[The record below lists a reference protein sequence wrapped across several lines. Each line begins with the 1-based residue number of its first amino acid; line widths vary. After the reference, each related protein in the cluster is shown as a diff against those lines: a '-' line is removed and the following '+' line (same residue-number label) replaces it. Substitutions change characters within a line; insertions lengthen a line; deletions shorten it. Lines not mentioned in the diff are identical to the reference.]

1 MPDTLHM
8 LAPAKVNLFLHVGP
22 LKPNGRHDLDSLVV
36 FAGPEAADQ
45 LTAQP
50 SDILTLSVTG
60 PGAIEAGSGTDN
72 LVLKAAR
79 ALRAEAG
86 ISHGAALHLEKCL
99 PVAAGIGG
107 GSADAAA
114 ALRLL
119 TRLWE
124 INPRHAR
131 AVAPSLGGD
140 VPVALLGQPAR
151 MRGEGERVEP
161 VTLPALIPAVLFNP
175 GIACPT
181 GPVFAAFDAAR
192 GGQDF
197 AELGPLPD
205 FADLDA
211 LLAWLAGQRNDLA
224 KAARSIVPAITAATP
239 SWLPAHAPRLTR
251 MSGSGATI
259 LALYA
264 TLAAAQ
270 ESADR
275 LSARHPEW
283 WVRATLLGGRD
294 PS

>member
-36 FAGPEAADQ
+36 FAGPEAADR

-60 PGAIEAGSGTDN
+60 PGAAEAGAGADN

-86 ISHGAALHLEKCL
+86 VTHGAALHLEKRL
-99 PVAAGIGG
+99 PVAAGMGG

-119 TRLWE
+119 TRLWD
-124 INPRHAR
+124 INPAHAR
-131 AVAPSLGGD
+131 DIAPSLGGD
-140 VPVALLGQPAR
+140 VPVALLGQPAL

-161 VTLPALIPAVLFNP
+161 VTLPVPIPAVLFNP

-181 GPVFAAFDAAR
+181 GPVFAAFDAAG

-197 AELGPLPD
+197 AELGPLPG

-211 LLAWLAGQRNDLA
+211 LFGWLAAQRNDLEA
-224 KAARSIVPAITAATP
+224 PALALVPKVGPATP
-239 SWLPAHAPRLTR
+239 LPPPRLTR
-251 MSGSGATI
+251 MSGSGATF

-270 ESADR
+270 ESADM
-275 LSARHPEW
+275 LSAQHPEW
-283 WVRATLLGGRD
+283 WVRATLLGGAD

>member
-36 FAGPEAADQ
+36 FAGPEAADR

-60 PGAIEAGSGTDN
+60 PGAAEAGAGADN

-86 ISHGAALHLEKCL
+86 VTHGAALHLEKRL
-99 PVAAGIGG
+99 PVAAGMGG

-119 TRLWE
+119 TRLWD
-124 INPRHAR
+124 INPAHAR
-131 AVAPSLGGD
+131 DIAPSLGGD
-140 VPVALLGQPAR
+140 VPVALLGQPAL

-161 VTLPALIPAVLFNP
+161 VTLPVPIPAVLFNP

-181 GPVFAAFDAAR
+181 GPVFAAFDAAG

-197 AELGPLPD
+197 AELGPLPG

-211 LLAWLAGQRNDLA
+211 LFGWLAAQRNDLEA
-224 KAARSIVPAITAATP
+224 PALALVPKVGPATP
-239 SWLPAHAPRLTR
+239 LPPPRLTR
-251 MSGSGATI
+251 MSGSGATF

-270 ESADR
+270 ESADM
-275 LSARHPEW
+275 LSAQHPEW
-283 WVRATLLGGRD
+283 WVRATLLGGTD

>member
-1 MPDTLHM
+1 MSDTLHM

-22 LKPNGRHDLDSLVV
+22 LKQNGRHDLDSLVV

-45 LTAQP
+45 LTVQP
-50 SDILTLSVTG
+50 SDILTLSVSG
-60 PGAIEAGSGTDN
+60 PGAAESGAGADN

-86 ISHGAALHLEKCL
+86 VTHGAALHLEKRL

-114 ALRLL
+114 SLRLL
-119 TRLWE
+119 TRLWD
-124 INPRHAR
+124 INPAHAR

-140 VPVALLGQPAR
+140 VPVALLGQPAL

-161 VTLPALIPAVLFNP
+161 VTLPAPIPAVLFNP

-181 GPVFAAFDAAR
+181 GPVFAAFDAAG

-205 FADLDA
+205 FADLDT
-211 LLAWLAGQRNDLA
+211 LFGWLAEQRNDLEIPA
-224 KAARSIVPAITAATP
+224 LALVPKIGPATP
-239 SWLPAHAPRLTR
+239 LPPPRLTR
-251 MSGSGATI
+251 MSGSGATF

-270 ESADR
+270 ESADM
-275 LSARHPEW
+275 LSAQHPEW
-283 WVRATLLGGRD
+283 WVRATLLGGTD

>member
-36 FAGPEAADQ
+36 FAGPEAADR

-60 PGAIEAGSGTDN
+60 PGAAEAGAGADN

-86 ISHGAALHLEKCL
+86 VTHGAALHLEKRL
-99 PVAAGIGG
+99 PVAAGMGG

-119 TRLWE
+119 TRLWD
-124 INPRHAR
+124 INPAHAR
-131 AVAPSLGGD
+131 DIAPSLGGD
-140 VPVALLGQPAR
+140 VPVALLGQPAL

-161 VTLPALIPAVLFNP
+161 VTLPVPIPAVLFNP

-181 GPVFAAFDAAR
+181 GPVFAAFDAAG

-197 AELGPLPD
+197 AELGPLPG

-211 LLAWLAGQRNDLA
+211 LFGWLAAQRNDLEA
-224 KAARSIVPAITAATP
+224 PALALVPKVGPATP
-239 SWLPAHAPRLTR
+239 LPPPRLTR
-251 MSGSGATI
+251 MSGSGATF

-270 ESADR
+270 ESADM
-275 LSARHPEW
+275 LSAQHPDW
-283 WVRATLLGGRD
+283 WVRATLLGGAD

>member
-36 FAGPEAADQ
+36 FAGPEAADR

-60 PGAIEAGSGTDN
+60 PGAAEAGAGADN

-86 ISHGAALHLEKCL
+86 VTHGAALHLEKRL
-99 PVAAGIGG
+99 PVAAGMGG

-119 TRLWE
+119 TRLWD
-124 INPRHAR
+124 INPAHAR
-131 AVAPSLGGD
+131 AIAPSLGGD
-140 VPVALLGQPAR
+140 VPAALLGQPAL
-151 MRGEGERVEP
+151 MRGEGERLEP
-161 VTLPALIPAVLFNP
+161 VTLPAPIPAVLFNP
-175 GIACPT
+175 SIACPT
-181 GPVFAAFDAAR
+181 GPVFAAFDAAG

-197 AELGPLPD
+197 AELGPLPG

-211 LLAWLAGQRNDLA
+211 LFGWLAAQRNDLEA
-224 KAARSIVPAITAATP
+224 PALALVPKVGPATP
-239 SWLPAHAPRLTR
+239 LPPPRLTR
-251 MSGSGATI
+251 MSGSGATF

-270 ESADR
+270 ESAEM
-275 LSARHPEW
+275 LSAQHPEW
-283 WVRATLLGGRD
+283 WVRATLLGGAD

>member
-1 MPDTLHM
+1 MSDTLHT
-8 LAPAKVNLFLHVGP
+8 LARAKVNLFLHVGP

-36 FAGPEAADQ
+36 FAGPEAADR
-45 LTAQP
+45 LTAQR

-60 PGAIEAGSGTDN
+60 PGAAEAGAGADN

-86 ISHGAALHLEKCL
+86 ITQGAALHLEKRL

-119 TRLWE
+119 TRLWD
-124 INPRHAR
+124 INLAHAR

-140 VPVALLGQPAR
+140 VPVALLGQPAL

-161 VTLPALIPAVLFNP
+161 VTLPAPIPAVLFNP

-181 GPVFAAFDAAR
+181 GPVFAAFDAA
-192 GGQDF
+192 GGGRDF
-197 AELGPLPD
+197 AELGPLPG

-211 LLAWLAGQRNDLA
+211 LFGWLAAQRNDLE
-224 KAARSIVPAITAATP
+224 VPALALVPKIGPATP
-239 SWLPAHAPRLTR
+239 LPSPHLTR
-251 MSGSGATI
+251 MSGSGATF

-270 ESADR
+270 ESADM
-275 LSARHPEW
+275 LSAQHPEW
-283 WVRATLLGGRD
+283 WVRATLLGGAD
-294 PS
+294 LS

>member
-36 FAGPEAADQ
+36 FAGPEAADR

-60 PGAIEAGSGTDN
+60 PGAAEAGAGADN

-86 ISHGAALHLEKCL
+86 VTHGAALHLEKRL
-99 PVAAGIGG
+99 PVAAGMGG

-119 TRLWE
+119 TRLWD
-124 INPRHAR
+124 INPAHAR

-140 VPVALLGQPAR
+140 VPVALLGQPAL

-161 VTLPALIPAVLFNP
+161 VTLPVPIPAVLFNP

-181 GPVFAAFDAAR
+181 GPVFAAFDAAG

-197 AELGPLPD
+197 AELGPLPG

-211 LLAWLAGQRNDLA
+211 LFGWLAAQRNDLEA
-224 KAARSIVPAITAATP
+224 PALALVPKVGPATP
-239 SWLPAHAPRLTR
+239 LPPPRLTR
-251 MSGSGATI
+251 MSGSGATF

-270 ESADR
+270 ESADM
-275 LSARHPEW
+275 LSAQHPEW
-283 WVRATLLGGRD
+283 WVRATLLGGAD

>member
-1 MPDTLHM
+1 
-8 LAPAKVNLFLHVGP
+8 VNLFLHVGP

-36 FAGPEAADQ
+36 FAGPEAADR
-45 LTAQP
+45 LTAEP

-60 PGAIEAGSGTDN
+60 PGAAEAGAGPDN

-86 ISHGAALHLEKCL
+86 VTHGAALHLEKRL

-119 TRLWE
+119 TRLWD
-124 INPRHAR
+124 INPAHAR
-131 AVAPSLGGD
+131 GIAPSLGGD
-140 VPVALLGQPAR
+140 VPVALLGQPAL

-161 VTLPALIPAVLFNP
+161 VALPAPIPAVLFNP
-175 GIACPT
+175 GIVCPT
-181 GPVFAAFDAAR
+181 GPVFAAFDAAA

-197 AELGPLPD
+197 AELGPLPG

-211 LLAWLAGQRNDLA
+211 LFGWLAGQRNDLE
-224 KAARSIVPAITAATP
+224 VPALALVPKIGPATL
-239 SWLPAHAPRLTR
+239 LPPPRLTR
-251 MSGSGATI
+251 MSGSGATF

-270 ESADR
+270 ESAHR
-275 LSARHPEW
+275 LSAQHPEW
-283 WVRATLLGGRD
+283 WVRATLLGGAD

>member
-36 FAGPEAADQ
+36 FAGPEAADR

-60 PGAIEAGSGTDN
+60 PGAAEAGAGADN

-86 ISHGAALHLEKCL
+86 VTHGAALHLEKRL
-99 PVAAGIGG
+99 PVAAGLGG

-119 TRLWE
+119 TRLWD
-124 INPRHAR
+124 INPAHAR
-131 AVAPSLGGD
+131 DIAPSLGGD
-140 VPVALLGQPAR
+140 VPVALLGQPAL

-161 VTLPALIPAVLFNP
+161 VTLPVPIPAVLFNP

-181 GPVFAAFDAAR
+181 GPVFAAFDAAG

-197 AELGPLPD
+197 AELGPLPG

-211 LLAWLAGQRNDLA
+211 LFGWLAAQRNDLEA
-224 KAARSIVPAITAATP
+224 PALALVPKVGPATP
-239 SWLPAHAPRLTR
+239 LPPPRLTR
-251 MSGSGATI
+251 MSGSGATF

-270 ESADR
+270 ESADM
-275 LSARHPEW
+275 LSAQHPEW
-283 WVRATLLGGRD
+283 WVRATLLGGAD

>member
-36 FAGPEAADQ
+36 FAGPEAADR

-60 PGAIEAGSGTDN
+60 PGAAEAGAGADN

-86 ISHGAALHLEKCL
+86 VTHGAALHLEKRL
-99 PVAAGIGG
+99 PVAAGMGG

-119 TRLWE
+119 TRLWD
-124 INPRHAR
+124 INPAHAR
-131 AVAPSLGGD
+131 DIAPSLGGD
-140 VPVALLGQPAR
+140 VPVALLGQPAL

-161 VTLPALIPAVLFNP
+161 VTLPVPIPAVLFNP

-181 GPVFAAFDAAR
+181 GPVFAAFDAAG

-197 AELGPLPD
+197 AELGPLPG

-211 LLAWLAGQRNDLA
+211 LFGWLAAQRNDLEA
-224 KAARSIVPAITAATP
+224 PALALVPKVGPATP
-239 SWLPAHAPRLTR
+239 LPPPRLTR
-251 MSGSGATI
+251 MSGSGATF

-270 ESADR
+270 ESAEM
-275 LSARHPEW
+275 LSAQHPEW
-283 WVRATLLGGRD
+283 WVRATLLGGAD